1 MWYNACIGGEVIKKV
16 LFRVVALLL
25 LCGLVLGAYLLLRSL
40 GIFSL
45 SREEFRDL
53 LAGYGAWAP
62 LAFILATFL
71 QVTFVPIPSTVTILG
86 GVYLFGAW
94 ASFLYSYIGLLLGAS
109 VAFFLGRLLGKPFVL
124 WLSGD
129 AARVEGLLARL
140 RSRGIVLLFFMFLF
154 PMFPDDLLCLIAGL
168 LPISFSAF
176 LLMQLLT
183 RATSIGATL
192 LFLSGEVIPYEGW
205 GVVVIVFVCLI
216 GVAMCVLSLVYAD
229 RFAAILDRFC
239 AALTRPKGNKDH
251 EVH

>member
-1 MWYNACIGGEVIKKV
+1 M
-16 LFRVVALLL
+16 VALLL

-205 GVVVIVFVCLI
+205 GIVVIVFVCLI